1 MGVESTSNRH
11 RRPSNRPNGLSS
23 LRRFGRFIGLVGGG
37 AVVCALLAVA
47 VFPTGTFLDQR
58 ADRAEAERRLEVL
71 RDQNAAYE
79 DQIERLQTP
88 EEIERIGREEYNL
101 VFPGEEAYAILPA
114 PLPELDLPTVFPFGD
129 MLEPDHHRVTHRAPI
144 GCAAMSVFGDRVVR
158 VEDPKL
164 LTDGG
169 VYVADLR
176 IPELDGALHVT
187 YVRSTIAHARLLSVE
202 VDDARTRPRRGRRLH
217 RRRRRPGGPTARLP
231 DVQRGDD
238 PAVPGPGQGPLRRRA
253 LRRDPQR
260 ATRAGRGRRRDGVGR
275 LRAAAG
281 RRRARRGVE
290 GRGRAARGR
299 PARTSSSTSPS
310 GAPTTSSTAARWWS
324 SRTC

>member
-1 MGVESTSNRH
+1 M
-11 RRPSNRPNGLSS
+11 
-23 LRRFGRFIGLVGGG
+23 GGG
-37 AVVCALLAVA
+37 AVVCVLLAVA

-129 MLEPDHHRVTHRAPI
+129 MLDHHHRVTQPPI
-144 GCAAMSVFGDRVVR
+144 GCAAMSELRANQQSAPTHGPAAARHGPGQPMSVFGDRVVR

-176 IPELDGALHVT
+176 DP
-187 YVRSTIAHARLLSVE
+187 RARRRPARHLRA
-202 VDDARTRPRRGRRLH
+202 VDHRPRPAAVRRGRR
-217 RRRRRPGGPTARLP
+217 
-231 DVQRGDD
+231 
-238 PAVPGPGQGPLRRRA
+238 
-253 LRRDPQR
+253 
-260 ATRAGRGRRRDGVGR
+260 
-275 LRAAAG
+275 RAAPSPAWPPSSPPPTSTW
-281 RRRARRGVE
+281 RTD
-290 GRGRAARGR
+290 R
-299 PARTSSSTSPS
+299 PAPRCST
-310 GAPTTSSTAARWWS
+310 R
-324 SRTC
+324 R